1 MIKTSRISE
10 INRNVCSFSLYE
22 DCTIFFHLF
31 LLNMKV
37 FLVIKYKLLD
47 NYI

>member
-1 MIKTSRISE
+1 MVKASRISE
-10 INRNVCSFSLYE
+10 VNRNVCSFSLYE
-22 DCTIFFHLF
+22 DCTIFFSAW